1 MLRIG
6 QALEMLSHEKE
17 QPAPSN
23 PDVVPVAQENTTAMT
38 TTLPAPEH
46 PATRRMREHLASQ
59 APRPAA
65 VASASIVQPASDDEA
80 LAAMIAERPAALVV
94 QPPAAPVVQPP
105 AAAAPVVPGQAA
117 APPMEAAAAL
127 APAAVV
133 QAAPGTEPKPVDD
146 PLESIESWKQYSAQY
161 ARFRRRMK
169 RADVPPNIKE
179 KLGTCEGRKEM
190 WRLFAAKNEDMEEMS
205 SHLMT
210 VSLRQSQEQTRRHS
224 WTTRAALESQLGVQ
238 DTDHVFS
245 LARQQGR
252 WRAHPSAPGVR
263 QLEQVY
269 FLSDESGTAARTDA
283 TELTTTGAITGALA
297 ADVAAGFQGWQQ

>member
-6 QALEMLSHEKE
+6 QALEMLSREKE
-17 QPAPSN
+17 QPAPSK
-23 PDVVPVAQENTTAMT
+23 PDVVPAAPENTTAMT
-38 TTLPAPEH
+38 TTSPAREH

-59 APRPAA
+59 APRPAM
-65 VASASIVQPASDDEA
+65 ASASIELHASDEQA
-80 LAAMIAERPAALVV
+80 LSQMIDERPAALAV

-117 APPMEAAAAL
+117 APPMEAAPAL

-133 QAAPGTEPKPVDD
+133 QAAPGTEPAPVDD

-297 ADVAAGFQGWQQ
+297 ADVAAGLQGWQQ